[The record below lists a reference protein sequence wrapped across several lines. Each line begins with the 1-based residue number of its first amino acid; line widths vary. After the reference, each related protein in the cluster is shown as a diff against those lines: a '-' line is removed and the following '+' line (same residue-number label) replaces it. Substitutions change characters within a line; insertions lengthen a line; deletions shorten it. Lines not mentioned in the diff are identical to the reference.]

1 VTLTT
6 YLPAAGCS
14 WLCRRQQMGSSY
26 TCVAGGLQQQQQEL
40 LRVSL
45 SVTQCRSSGS
55 AATRWQHCIR
65 GMQCGISAADAAT
78 GFRCADISPGAA
90 SCRSV

>member
-14 WLCRRQQMGSSY
+14 WLCQRQQMDSSY
-26 TCVAGGLQQQQQEL
+26 TCVAGGLQQQQQQQEL

-55 AATRWQHCIR
+55 AAMR
-65 GMQCGISAADAAT
+65 
-78 GFRCADISPGAA
+78 
-90 SCRSV
+90 